1 MKKSTLSITAF
12 VLSLFPFITLL
23 SSILNIKIEGN
34 LQTGFVVF
42 NIISILSAIILSI
55 IQVKDKRKRDVF
67 SILALCI
74 SSVLGVLMIGISIFG
89 ILATFG

>member
-1 MKKSTLSITAF
+1 MKKSTLSIIAF

-23 SSILNIKIEGN
+23 CSMINIKMEGN

-42 NIISILSAIILSI
+42 NIISILSALILSV
-55 IQVKDKRKRDVF
+55 IQVKDRSKRNLF
-67 SILALCI
+67 SISALCI
-74 SSVLGVLMIGISIFG
+74 SSALGFLMIGISIFG